1 MMFLQAS
8 GLLLGFPYRQSK
20 NKFLCI
26 SRVVPV
32 RGSRFLR
39 PQRHPGGVL
48 KVRGEGRSDLE
59 ASETR
64 RGDLSVAP
72 ESRCCFVS
80 ILGPSNT
87 GKSTLVNAMVG
98 SKVAIVS
105 PKVQTTR
112 FQVRGIAIEET
123 LHAQIVF
130 IDTPGVFLP
139 KRKFDQAMVKSAW
152 EASRGADIVLV
163 MLDGNRYH
171 HFRKLSHA
179 ETSIAERLSRIDKE
193 ELAKTPILLAV
204 NKIDLIPRKD
214 LDAVRD
220 GLLHEMG
227 GPERIREVHQ
237 ISART
242 GEGVFELRRRIAEL
256 APLGPW
262 HYDREQLTDIPE
274 RLLAAEVVRE
284 QLYLQLRQELPYECA
299 VETERWES
307 KEDGSVVIGCV
318 IYVKRQ
324 SQKAIVA
331 GAGGVRIKSIGVKA
345 RMELERLLGRRVHL
359 LTLIKCRKWDENPV
373 LYRQMG
379 LDFRA

>member
-1 MMFLQAS
+1 
-8 GLLLGFPYRQSK
+8 
-20 NKFLCI
+20 
-26 SRVVPV
+26 
-32 RGSRFLR
+32 
-39 PQRHPGGVL
+39 
-48 KVRGEGRSDLE
+48 
-59 ASETR
+59 
-64 RGDLSVAP
+64 
-72 ESRCCFVS
+72 VS